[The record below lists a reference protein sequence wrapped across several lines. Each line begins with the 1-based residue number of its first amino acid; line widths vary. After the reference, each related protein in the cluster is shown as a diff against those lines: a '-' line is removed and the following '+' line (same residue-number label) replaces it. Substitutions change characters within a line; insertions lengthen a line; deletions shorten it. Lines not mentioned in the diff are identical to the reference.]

1 MWWRRTVLPSLPW
14 VVCFLSFFFQNTLGG
29 WQRRRDGECT
39 QVVICRGGAAARE
52 FYANECVLR
61 TFLRIPNRLQD
72 RVRRRRT
79 VFDVV
84 ERNFGMAVKP
94 VSPGIHTVTPNP

>member
-1 MWWRRTVLPSLPW
+1 MAAYRPPIPPLGCL
-14 VVCFLSFFFQNTLGG
+14 FSFFLFLGG
-29 WQRRRDGECT
+29 WQDGECT
-39 QVVICRGGAAARE
+39 QEVICRGGAAARE

-84 ERNFGMAVKP
+84 ERNFGMAVNHP
-94 VSPGIHTVTPNP
+94 VFAFDRSSKYLKILL